1 MHAVFV
7 LSVSCQINQIFE
19 CLVNLSRSFMVRSP
33 PGTPTIIAKS
43 SLLSC
48 WYVKHPIINYTP
60 PIPLGLV
67 RVVMLCWLMTD
78 FHDRLN
84 EREELSPTD
93 SAENRAFH
101 DSIHR
106 YRNLDWTNE
115 RTNDS
120 ERLFLANWPTRTE
133 SRKIIVESITSWC
146 GLPQFEKA
154 SNLDLLP
161 HFWPIGYF
169 SHLFPHWLGDS
180 FLRANRP
187 WGTISRYLIW
197 PAVM

>member
-1 MHAVFV
+1 
-7 LSVSCQINQIFE
+7 
-19 CLVNLSRSFMVRSP
+19 MVRSP

-106 YRNLDWTNE
+106 YRKLDWTNE
-115 RTNDS
+115 RTKDF
-120 ERLFLANWPTRTE
+120 ERLFLANWPTGTD
-133 SRKIIVESITSWC
+133 SRKINIESITGNMIENPPIFGWPGDHWVVEQTYCTRHIS
-146 GLPQFEKA
+146 F
-154 SNLDLLP
+154 LDP
-161 HFWPIGYF
+161 WPIR
-169 SHLFPHWLGDS
+169 SHKLAYVLFDMNELYQIKYCYSLTWWWPTQYYSQW
-180 FLRANRP
+180 NRFC
-187 WGTISRYLIW
+187 
-197 PAVM
+197 